1 MTSPS
6 HLRREVRVCPAELVS
21 PSADSDRLITLLATG
36 LERWLTRQ
44 AGEENVDFL
53 PNQSVTTTHED
64 NDVLEGYR

>member
-6 HLRREVRVCPAELVS
+6 HLKREVSVRPAELVS
-21 PSADSDRLITLLATG
+21 PAADTDRLIALLVAG

-64 NDVLEGYR
+64 NDVFEGYR

>member
-6 HLRREVRVCPAELVS
+6 QRRREVWVRPAALAR
-21 PSADSDRLITLLATG
+21 PAADTDRLIALLATG

-44 AGEENVDFL
+44 AGEDNVDFL
-53 PNQSVTTTHED
+53 SEQSVTTTHED

>member
-6 HLRREVRVCPAELVS
+6 PLRREVRVRPAALAR
-21 PSADSDRLITLLATG
+21 PAADTDRLITLLAAG
-36 LERWLTRQ
+36 LERWLNRQ